1 MPARAA
7 AFVQAETDRR
17 ARTVGQDLVVRE
29 ARERT
34 RAASVPPAR
43 HLTLSRA
50 RIKLFG
56 QRRSAAAKKWQ
67 LTIGVGQCDMEVRNG
82 DTQQPDTLVGRQQH
96 AHEFNACPTEQ
107 IAAHD
112 CPRET
117 PAAGDLVEIGEL
129 HLHRNRP
136 GESFCFVAPGPDIVG
151 HGFDAGLDFGGRRQV
166 TLEGGFRS

>member
-1 MPARAA
+1 M
-7 AFVQAETDRR
+7 
-17 ARTVGQDLVVRE
+17 
-29 ARERT
+29 
-34 RAASVPPAR
+34 PPAR

-67 LTIGVGQCDMEVRNG
+67 LIIGGGKRVIEVRNG

-96 AHEFNACPTEQ
+96 AHEFNACSAEQ
-107 IAAHD
+107 IVAHD

-117 PAAGDLVEIGEL
+117 AAARDLAEIGEL
-129 HLHRNRP
+129 HLHRYGPR
-136 GESFCFVAPGPDIVG
+136 ESSCFVAPGPDIVG

-166 TLEGGFRS
+166 TLEGGFRA